1 MDILWCASGLGS
13 FWSIDTCY
21 ELSLFFKLWTWLK
34 LVKTWNVFTT
44 TCGTSMCRMC
54 WDLFLASC
62 ICLVATAHTLSY
74 TLAWE
79 TWICAKTWKS
89 NSVIWKDRD
98 GSVLSYVR
106 VSRQLQIA
114 LIGELE
120 LCNGY
125 RDHCLK
131 LLIAFGI
138 GLTWSLSQVL
148 MAQITSRTHLSDK
161 LW

>member
-1 MDILWCASGLGS
+1 M
-13 FWSIDTCY
+13 
-21 ELSLFFKLWTWLK
+21 
-34 LVKTWNVFTT
+34 
-44 TCGTSMCRMC
+44 
-54 WDLFLASC
+54 
-62 ICLVATAHTLSY
+62 
-74 TLAWE
+74 
-79 TWICAKTWKS
+79 
-89 NSVIWKDRD
+89 
-98 GSVLSYVR
+98 LSYVR

-125 RDHCLK
+125 RDYCFK

-138 GLTWSLSQVL
+138 GLTWLLSQVL